1 MDSVEASFAIAPVLA
16 LFAASAVIGL
26 VLGFY
31 FSWLTIA
38 ATGVLLA
45 LTAATVLHKEG
56 FGFLGGVATIVACL
70 SINQIAYLIGM
81 GLAATRRRRD
91 G

>member
-1 MDSVEASFAIAPVLA
+1 LVAYRGSEDEGGLLDGVEASFAMGPVLA

-31 FSWLTIA
+31 FSWLAIA

-45 LTAATVLHKEG
+45 VVSAAVLHKEG

-70 SINQIAYLIGM
+70 SVRPR
-81 GLAATRRRRD
+81 TS
-91 G
+91 